1 MLNCKFL
8 SNCPD
13 LKTLSLE
20 AVTATLRTA
29 GCVYAEEEAQLMLA
43 EARTNLD
50 LIGMIAARSD
60 GVPLEQILGWAE
72 FRGLRVGIAPGIF
85 VPRYKT
91 EFLAEQAIALCES
104 DSVVLDLC
112 CGSGAIGLAIISN
125 NPSIQLLASDIDP
138 LAVSSAK
145 HNLAPFEIEIF
156 EGDLFE
162 PIPKEWKGRIDIL
175 VANAPYVPTESIEIM
190 PRESRLYEPHASLDG
205 GQDGLDVHRRIA
217 MAAPEWLAPGG
228 HLLIETGKS
237 QASSAADIFEKN
249 GMTSRIVYSEEYDS
263 TVIIGTKS

>member
-1 MLNCKFL
+1 
-8 SNCPD
+8 
-13 LKTLSLE
+13 
-20 AVTATLRTA
+20 
-29 GCVYAEEEAQLMLA
+29 MLA
-43 EARTNLD
+43 EAETNSDLNRMIEART
-50 LIGMIAARSD
+50 D

-91 EFLAEQAIALCES
+91 EFLVEKAIALGES
-104 DSVVLDLC
+104 ESVVLDLC

-125 NPSIQLLASDIDP
+125 NSSIQLLASDIDP

-145 HNLAPFEIEIF
+145 HNLAPFEIEVF

-162 PIPKEWKGRIDIL
+162 PIPKEWKGKINIL

-205 GQDGLDVHRRIA
+205 GHDGLDVHRRIA
-217 MAAPEWLAPGG
+217 MATPEWLAPGG
-228 HLLIETGKS
+228 HLLIETGKNQAPHAAKLFS
-237 QASSAADIFEKN
+237 QN
-249 GMTSRIVYSEEYDS
+249 GLTSRIVYSDEYDA
-263 TVIIGTKS
+263 TVVIGTKS